1 MQDHTKQHLLKIIDL
16 LYNECKRS
24 GGDGDAIWFIKYYK
38 LEDII
43 PLVEEYNSKLKFPFT
58 FQKISDKTINW
69 GDNQEWVTF
78 TTDEEIYNN
87 LPGWEQMVIK
97 N

>member
-38 LEDII
+38 LAFEFLNIYTKMPDTKEFEDFCNQYDVTDID
-43 PLVEEYNSKLKFPFT
+43 YN
-58 FQKISDKTINW
+58 
-69 GDNQEWVTF
+69 
-78 TTDEEIYNN
+78 
-87 LPGWEQMVIK
+87 
-97 N
+97 